1 MNKYTFIRTDKD
13 QMTILIRFM
22 IGIVF
27 LSEGIQKF
35 LYSEYLGVGRFET
48 IGIPFPEVMAFVVG
62 GFEIV
67 CGLMVLVGFYTR
79 IAAVPLITIMIV
91 AIFTTKIP
99 ILLGSEFLGFSLR
112 SLQNY
117 GFLSMLHESR
127 TDLAM
132 LIGNI
137 YVLIKGGGKWS
148 IDRNRYAR

>member
-1 MNKYTFIRTDKD
+1 
-13 QMTILIRFM
+13 M

-127 TDLAM
+127 TDLSM
-132 LIGNI
+132 LIGSI
-137 YVLIKGGGKWS
+137 FVLIKGGGKWS
-148 IDRNRYAR
+148 VDRNRYAR

>member
-127 TDLAM
+127 TDLSM
-132 LIGNI
+132 LIGSI
-137 YVLIKGGGKWS
+137 FVLIKGGGKWS
-148 IDRNRYAR
+148 VDRNRYAR

>member
-1 MNKYTFIRTDKD
+1 
-13 QMTILIRFM
+13 M

>member
-35 LYSEYLGVGRFET
+35 LYAEYLGAGRFET

-79 IAAVPLITIMIV
+79 IAAVPLISIMLV

-112 SLQNY
+112 PLQNY
-117 GFLSMLHESR
+117 GLLSMLHESR
-127 TDLAM
+127 TDLSM
-132 LIGNI
+132 LIGSI
-137 YVLIKGGGKWS
+137 FVLIKGGGKWS
-148 IDRNRYAR
+148 VDRNRYAR

>member
-22 IGIVF
+22 ICIVF

-35 LYSEYLGVGRFET
+35 LYAEYLGAGRFET

-79 IAAVPLITIMIV
+79 IAAVPPH
-91 AIFTTKIP
+91 F
-99 ILLGSEFLGFSLR
+99 
-112 SLQNY
+112 
-117 GFLSMLHESR
+117 
-127 TDLAM
+127 D
-132 LIGNI
+132 
-137 YVLIKGGGKWS
+137 
-148 IDRNRYAR
+148 YACCHIHN

>member
-35 LYSEYLGVGRFET
+35 VYAEYLGVGRFET

-127 TDLAM
+127 TDLSM

-148 IDRNRYAR
+148 VDRNRYAR